1 MSRRS
6 DPQRALSSQV
16 PPIRVERWFLMELK
30 RVAELKGVA
39 LSQYVRHVLRE
50 SVLADQLE
58 EEKQKL

>member
-16 PPIRVERWFLMELK
+16 PPIRVERWFLAELK
-30 RVAELKGVA
+30 RVAEIRGIA
-39 LSQYVRHVLRE
+39 LSQYVRHALRE

>member
-16 PPIRVERWFLMELK
+16 PPIRVERWFLIELK
-30 RVAELKGVA
+30 RVADLRGLTV
-39 LSQYVRHVLRE
+39 SQYVRQMLRE
-50 SVLADQLE
+50 SVLADQIE